1 MLSSIMTA
9 LAHYFKKNNK
19 NLLFLYSSAVAVL
32 LPALLAAFRDPGVG
46 TDSATYCRRV
56 WGIVNSYGKIE
67 TLMYMFNNDYFPEVE
82 KIYLIFNW
90 IVSLI
95 SNDIHVLFFFLNLLV
110 VSLVYK
116 AAYDNRDR
124 AEMWQ
129 IMLFFYFAFYSNTLN
144 LIRQYIAVAI
154 GMYSFKYLE
163 NREWKKLF
171 ACVAVM
177 IMWHSTAVIYV
188 ALILMRLFLD
198 INKKNVKKCIIIV
211 IGYIIYQVFTYYDHI
226 LLFIVGYGIIPY
238 RYKGYLT
245 QYSGSTFFDTSSTVV
260 AFVIVLFYG
269 FLYFSMKENRKEIT
283 SFVELKIV
291 STIMNSMSIIS
302 TFVFRTSYYFSIIA
316 DCIFLP
322 RALYLLKQRN
332 KRNYYAASV
341 FFVLLFAMLWY
352 LLYVK
357 NGINETVP
365 YRSVIL
371 GIE

>member
-19 NLLFLYSSAVAVL
+19 NLLFLYSSAAAVL

-56 WGIVNSYGKIE
+56 WGIVNSYGKLE

-163 NREWKKLF
+163 NREWKKLSV
-171 ACVAVM
+171 CVVVM
-177 IMWHSTAVIYV
+177 IMWHSTTIVYV
-188 ALILMRLFLD
+188 ALILMHLFLS
-198 INKKNVKKCIIIV
+198 INSKNVKKCV
-211 IGYIIYQVFTYYDHI
+211 VVAIGYIIYQVFTYYDYI
-226 LLFIVGYGIIPY
+226 LLSVVSRGIIPY
-238 RYKGYLT
+238 RYKAYLT
-245 QYSGSTFFDTSSTVV
+245 EYSGATFFDKSSTIV
-260 AFVIVLFYG
+260 AIVIFLFYII
-269 FLYFSMKENRKEIT
+269 LYCSMKENRK
-283 SFVELKIV
+283 KIV
-291 STIMNSMSIIS
+291 TFMEYKAVATSLNCLSMIS
-302 TFVFRTSYYFSIIA
+302 TFVFRMSYYFSIIA
-316 DCIFLP
+316 DCIYLP
-322 RALYLLKQRN
+322 RALYLLKQKN
-332 KRNYYAASV
+332 QRNYYIVSA
-341 FFVLLFAMLWY
+341 FFVILFAMLWY

-365 YRSVIL
+365 YRSLVL